1 MGLAPFEVETDDTM
15 KKSFDICIIGAGASG
30 MAAALEAAEANPA
43 ARILVVEK
51 NNQLGRKIRATGSGR
66 CNISNEKARDSRQ
79 AVQLLEKWGIAV
91 RTLDSGLMYP
101 YSESAGDVADLLA
114 MEMKTRGVFLWTD
127 TTIKEISPRRD
138 RSDFLLTVETAGSA
152 KRITASKVIAAV
164 GGKAGPHYGTTGD
177 GYKMM
182 RNLGHTVTA
191 PVPVLTPVECKG
203 DDCHL
208 IGGTRAKGK
217 VTLKERDG
225 EEWKKTFEESGEIQF
240 TSFGI
245 SGICVFNMTRY
256 MRFKPGRGIDDFRI
270 EIDLCPERDLM
281 KYIAGRK
288 ARTPEL
294 NVEWLLTSV
303 LKGKLAGYVLE
314 RIGIDA
320 AKTIGELTEA
330 ECRAICEQVHTLE
343 FRPTG
348 VRGWKEAQCTSGGV
362 ALSELD
368 EKTGES
374 KLCPGL
380 YITGELQDYDGPCGG
395 YNLNHAWLTGS
406 AAGRDAGEKC
416 RK

>member
-51 NNQLGRKIRATGSGR
+51 NDQLGRKIRATGSGR